1 MDDVVEQGRR
11 DRWGPP
17 RWLRGTALVLAVG
30 LGAFVVTRPHLLSA
44 GEPAADRRTPR
55 AAPSAGSKLPAAPLA
70 LGPNT
75 SQGISLVVRQGDHL
89 ERYEAGTGRWPLASL
104 PKGLPD
110 PAPFVH
116 APQVDGSGPLV
127 GVDLGVLFR
136 TSAFRGRKLTTIG
149 SADRVLAP
157 SPAPGRLFVLL
168 RGIPRKGARLVEL
181 DTRTGTITTEHPFP
195 GYVATGPWRPAG
207 VLSSAG
213 RSQLLLTRPIDG
225 GRIELALAWDRG
237 SVASGDAPVLTPI
250 GSTTRVLG
258 VADTRILTVDDRP
271 DTCVDHGCPITVRT
285 VTADGAQTEVV
296 QPPTGWIFGTTVVGG
311 RGSGDPLALVS
322 RVGDPA
328 RLALARLVP
337 GSGAG
342 VLVGGTDGLVG
353 SIAPV
358 GGPEGLV
365 LFAVPRPEGT
375 RVSVWLPGARSA
387 ALLLDLPALKAG
399 AELVC
404 ACR

>member
-1 MDDVVEQGRR
+1 MDVVEQGRR

-17 RWLRGTALVLAVG
+17 RWLRGSALVAAVA
-30 LGAFVVTRPHLLSA
+30 LGALVVTRPHLLSA
-44 GEPAADRRTPR
+44 GEPAADRPT
-55 AAPSAGSKLPAAPLA
+55 AAPSAARSLPTAPVQ
-70 LGPNT
+70 LGENT

-89 ERYEAGTGRWPLASL
+89 ERYEAGSGRWPLAVL

-110 PAPFVH
+110 PAALVH
-116 APQVDGSGPLV
+116 APAIDGSGPLV
-127 GVDLGVLFR
+127 GVDRGVLFR
-136 TSAFRGRKLTTIG
+136 TSAFRGRTVTPIG

-157 SPAPGRLFVLL
+157 SPHPGRLFVLL
-168 RGIPRKGARLVEL
+168 RGVPRKGARVVEL
-181 DTRTGTITTEHPFP
+181 DSRTGTITDERPFP
-195 GYVATGPWRPAG
+195 GYVVTGYWRPAG

-213 RSQLLLTRPIDG
+213 STQLLLTRPADG
-225 GRIELALAWDRG
+225 GRLELALAWDRV
-237 SVASGDAPVLTPI
+237 SVESDGAPDLTRI
-250 GSTTRVLG
+250 GSTGRVLG
-258 VADTRILTVDDRP
+258 VTDTRVLSVDYRLG
-271 DTCVDHGCPITVRT
+271 TCGEGGCPITIRT
-285 VTADGAQTEVV
+285 VTPSGARIRPVE
-296 QPPTGWIFGTTVVGG
+296 PPPGWIFGTTVVGG
-311 RGSGDPLALVS
+311 AGGGDPLVVVS

-328 RLALARLVP
+328 RFALARLVP
-337 GSGAG
+337 GGG
-342 VLVGGTDGLVG
+342 VGLLVGGTDGLVE
-353 SIAPV
+353 SITPV